1 MSGRSIS
8 LYGSR
13 RGYLLTDDA
22 SVSGVASILDTSPK
36 KESRRMYENHADMI
50 NRNPHLI
57 RANTAGTQCYLVLY
71 CLHGIEQAILVEK
84 QRGMTSRKMT
94 CVPIRFD
101 ASLHK
106 LEVVFS
112 GVMASDPFPCLILE
126 DVVRIGEGHVSSAG
140 AMERANI
147 PYNIVHEKHR
157 ADPFCQ
163 PFPVKCARFITTDI
177 CESRSIWRNYPH
189 QVGSVTLCSMASGY
203 PDFTLT
209 ASDRMEQS
217 QPRVSPK
224 RVKQDTH
231 ASSVVEKYV
240 KVMPMDAP
248 DVYKVLGTS
257 GGTLVVK
264 SLADSKHMLEAKIKS
279 QGKEFEVKARW
290 DVHTRKWT
298 LSC

>member
-22 SVSGVASILDTSPK
+22 SVSDVAAIIDSSPP
-36 KESRRMYENHADMI
+36 KESRRMYENHVDMV

-57 RANTAGTQCYLVLY
+57 RANTAGAPCFLVLY
-71 CLHGIEQAILVEK
+71 CLHGIEQAIIVEK

-101 ASLHK
+101 SDLHK
-106 LEVVFS
+106 LSVVFS
-112 GVMASDPFPCLILE
+112 GVIARDPYPCLILE

-140 AMERANI
+140 AMDRANI
-147 PYNIVHEKHR
+147 LYNIVHEKHR

-189 QVGSVTLCSMASGY
+189 PVGSLSLCSMGCGY
-203 PDFTLT
+203 PDLMVIEKRERSSHQKQENHRT
-209 ASDRMEQS
+209 QS
-217 QPRVSPK
+217 HSNNVI
-224 RVKQDTH
+224 
-231 ASSVVEKYV
+231 EKFI
-240 KVMPMDAP
+240 KVIPMDAP
-248 DVYKVLGTS
+248 DVYKVLDNP

-264 SLADSKHMLEAKIKS
+264 SLADSQHMLEAKKKS
-279 QGKEFEVKARW
+279 QGNEFEVKAKW
-290 DVHTRKWT
+290 DFLTRKWT
-298 LSC
+298 LSSI